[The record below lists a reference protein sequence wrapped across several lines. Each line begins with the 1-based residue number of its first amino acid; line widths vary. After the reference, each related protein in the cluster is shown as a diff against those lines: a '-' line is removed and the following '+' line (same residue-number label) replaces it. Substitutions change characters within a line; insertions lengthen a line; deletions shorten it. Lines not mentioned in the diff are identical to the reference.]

1 MHLRF
6 KLVALWWEDR
16 KPHVDVQYR
25 EASTLTYTFVLH
37 YVQTCVLGLDLATR
51 LRNSFPSFS
60 KACHVRWPG
69 RLSPTA
75 ASFISSF
82 QLKSIMFFLFRFSF
96 GAQILSRVGLLQMLF
111 PSMAS
116 PERWAEVACV
126 REVTPRA
133 AMGSVGCSELLS
145 SRQMFDR
152 RRPLVA
158 PSDARSLGSLALIE
172 IQSEYSEK
180 RFRCRKCG
188 GENAHFF
195 STNRLLGALYFLI
208 RGKNKST

>member
-51 LRNSFPSFS
+51 LRNSFPSVS

-82 QLKSIMFFLFRFSF
+82 QLKSIMFFLFRILIWSPDPVKGWSAPDAFPFHGISRAVGGGGVCAWGHAPCCDGKRRLF
-96 GAQILSRVGLLQMLF
+96 RAAVLTSDVWQTSPSGGAQ
-111 PSMAS
+111 
-116 PERWAEVACV
+116 
-126 REVTPRA
+126 
-133 AMGSVGCSELLS
+133 
-145 SRQMFDR
+145 
-152 RRPLVA
+152 RRPQPRFSGPDRNSIRKFRKAV
-158 PSDARSLGSLALIE
+158 SL
-172 IQSEYSEK
+172 QKMWRWK
-180 RFRCRKCG
+180 RTF
-188 GENAHFF
+188 
-195 STNRLLGALYFLI
+195 LL
-208 RGKNKST
+208 N